1 MVLPA
6 LGVSLS
12 YLKSRA
18 RVLLGCA
25 ILDYFPPFI
34 SDLRRK
40 ERSQVKLFALLSKR
54 DDFVKLLSC

>member
-1 MVLPA
+1 MVLLA

-12 YLKSRA
+12 HLKSRA
-18 RVLLGCA
+18 RVLSGYA

-34 SDLRRK
+34 SDLRRE

-54 DDFVKLLSC
+54 DDSVKLLSC